1 MAYTY
6 TNVKGELEAV
16 YWYAADTD
24 VDVYS
29 DGVGDDRLVFDV
41 KNLTND
47 VTGNSPLREANLN
60 NGLADEEVKIIFPAA
75 GINLLTT
82 SSDIPNIYVYA
93 NHLVNISSSSL
104 VSYIDDTQF
113 LYFSFVDPDNIDSNT
128 AFFPVHASGKTETII
143 RQVNLQV
150 FTEFMNSLD
159 DYNKIFSDDTPIVR
173 TIATNITSNSFWR
186 NIIVTNNNLLPVY
199 FYKGP
204 RTEFS
209 TISSGEKIVIPDFD
223 LDGLTNNQ
231 EFNFGS
237 NPREQ
242 DTDNDGLT
250 DLAEFNLGTNPN
262 NKDADNDG
270 VDDVADNAPN
280 IPNPDQ
286 ADADNDGVGDVAD
299 EFPNDPNR
307 TEGTPPVIEQLD
319 DIIQIPSTSLVSSIK
334 VSWVAPTI
342 TDNSGQFAVS
352 ATHQPGDSFS
362 VGITQVTYTAFDNS
376 GNSSSMSFNVQVISR
391 EALTNNNSNI
401 DFPSAQSCFRKGTLV
416 KTDQGT
422 IEIQNIQAGFNTIN
436 NKEIK
441 CLTAVYNSDGMVFK
455 IEKDCLG
462 ENKPSNTIYMQKDH
476 KLMISP
482 AEFSDL
488 LISGKIQFEKS
499 SSDELLYNI
508 LLDTHETMFIE
519 NIEVETLNPELAISK
534 YFMGNRS
541 EEHKAYI
548 ESNTQKMI
556 FC

>member
-16 YWYAADTD
+16 NWYAADTI

-29 DGVGDDRLVFDV
+29 DGVGDDRLIFDV

-47 VTGNSPLREANLN
+47 VTGNSPLREATLN

-82 SSDIPNIYVYA
+82 SSDIRQIYVYA
-93 NHLVNISSSSL
+93 NPIVNISSSSL

-113 LYFSFVDPDNIDSNT
+113 LYFSFVHPDNIDSNT
-128 AFFPVHASGKTETII
+128 AFFPVHASGKTDTSN

-150 FTEFMNSLD
+150 FTEFMNSVD
-159 DYNKIFSDDTPIVR
+159 DYNKIFSDDTTIVSI
-173 TIATNITSNSFWR
+173 IANNITSKSFWHELFAPN
-186 NIIVTNNNLLPVY
+186 NIFMPVY

-209 TISSGEKIVIPDFD
+209 TTAISRGKIS
-223 LDGLTNNQ
+223 TN
-231 EFNFGS
+231 
-237 NPREQ
+237 R
-242 DTDNDGLT
+242 DTDGDGIR
-250 DLAEFNLGTNPN
+250 
-262 NKDADNDG
+262 DN
-270 VDDVADNAPN
+270 VDNAPN
-280 IPNPDQ
+280 IPNSDQ

-299 EFPNDPNR
+299 NAPYIPNPDQADTDNDGVPDVADDFPNDPNR
-307 TEGTPPVIEQLD
+307 TESTPPVIEQLD

-342 TDNSGQFAVS
+342 TDNSGQFTVS

-362 VGITQVTYTAFDNS
+362 VGITQVTYTAIDNS

-499 SSDELLYNI
+499 RSDELLYNI
-508 LLDTHETMFIE
+508 LLDTHETMMIE

-541 EEHKAYI
+541 VEHKAYI
-548 ESNTQKMI
+548 ESNTRKMI